1 MASSKSKEHIF
12 AAGTVIF
19 KGKGLN
25 QKIAIIHRP
34 HREDWSFPKG
44 KIDTPESAPA
54 AAVRETLEETGLH
67 VVLHQSLTPQEYIFD
82 NLPKTVFY
90 WRARLVKPPVF
101 VPNEEADK
109 LVWVSLKAALK
120 FLTYEV
126 DRELAKEAFKAKDT
140 KPLILLRHA
149 TSEKRVEWADR
160 YSKAIPPDSFRP
172 LTAAGIMQTHLIADL
187 LSAFGVTK
195 IISSDSIRCIATV
208 SPYAASSELSLEA
221 YQNLSE
227 LGWAVNNQPGLNL
240 VKKLAKENESIVICG
255 HRPALPALAAAIS
268 QELNCEDLDATL
280 PPGGVL
286 VIHRDLTR
294 LNKSVKSVEK
304 FIVVE

>member
-1 MASSKSKEHIF
+1 MASGKAKEQIF
-12 AAGTVIF
+12 AAGTVVF

-44 KIDTPESAPA
+44 KIDSPESAPA
-54 AAVRETLEETGLH
+54 AAVRETLEEAGLH
-67 VVLHQSLTPQEYIFD
+67 VVLHQSLTPQHYIFD

-90 WRARLVKPPVF
+90 WRARLTKPPVF
-101 VPNEEADK
+101 VPNDEADK

-120 FLTYEV
+120 LLTYDV
-126 DRELAKEAFKAKDT
+126 DKELAIEAFKARDT
-140 KPLILLRHA
+140 SPLILLRHA

-172 LTAAGIMQTHLIADL
+172 LTTEGIMQSHLIADL
-187 LSAFGVTK
+187 LSAFGITK

-208 SPYAASSELSLEA
+208 SPYAASKELSLEA

-227 LGWAVNNQPGLNL
+227 LGWAVNNKPGLKL
-240 VKKLAKENESIVICG
+240 VKKLAKQNEPIVVCG
-255 HRPALPALAAAIS
+255 HRPALPALAEAIS
-268 QELNCEDLDATL
+268 QELNCEELDASL

-286 VIHRDLTR
+286 VIHRDLSP
-294 LNKSVKSVEK
+294 LNQSVKSVEK
-304 FIVVE
+304 FVV

>member
-1 MASSKSKEHIF
+1 MPSSKAKEHIF

-44 KIDTPESAPA
+44 KIDAPESAPA

-101 VPNEEADK
+101 VPNDEADQ

-120 FLTYEV
+120 LLTYEV
-126 DRELAKEAFKAKDT
+126 DRQLAKEAFKAKDT

-149 TSEKRVEWADR
+149 TAEKRIEWSDR

-172 LTAAGIMQTHLIADL
+172 LTPAGIMQSHLIGDL
-187 LSAFGVTK
+187 LSAFGINKVV
-195 IISSDSIRCIATV
+195 SSDSIRCVATV
-208 SPYAASSELSLEA
+208 SPYAASQELALEA
-221 YQNLSE
+221 HQTLSE
-227 LGWAVNNQPGLNL
+227 LGWEFNNKSGLKLIRKLAMLNQP
-240 VKKLAKENESIVICG
+240 VVICG
-255 HRPALPALAAAIS
+255 HRPALPALAQAIGA
-268 QELNCEDLDATL
+268 EFDFGDIDASL
-280 PPGGVL
+280 PPAGML
-286 VIHRDLTR
+286 IIHRDLR
-294 LNKSVKSVEK
+294 NKSINSVEK
-304 FIVVE
+304 FIVTE

>member
-1 MASSKSKEHIF
+1 MASSKVKEHIF

-19 KGKGLN
+19 KGRGLN

-44 KIDTPESAPA
+44 KIDAPESAPA

-101 VPNEEADK
+101 VPNEEADQ

-120 FLTYEV
+120 LLTYEV
-126 DRELAKEAFKAKDT
+126 DRQLAKEAFKAKDT

-149 TSEKRVEWADR
+149 TAEKRIEWSDR

-172 LTAAGIMQTHLIADL
+172 LTPAGIMQSHLIGDL
-187 LSAFGVTK
+187 LSAFGINKVV
-195 IISSDSIRCIATV
+195 SSDSIRCVATV
-208 SPYAASSELSLEA
+208 SPYAASQELALEA
-221 YQNLSE
+221 HQNLSE
-227 LGWAVNNQPGLNL
+227 LGWEFNNKSGLKLIRKLAMLNQP
-240 VKKLAKENESIVICG
+240 VVICG
-255 HRPALPALAAAIS
+255 HRPALPALAQAIGD
-268 QELNCEDLDATL
+268 EFDFGDIDASL
-280 PPGGVL
+280 PPAGML
-286 VIHRDLTR
+286 IIHRDLR
-294 LNKSVKSVEK
+294 NKTINSVEK
-304 FIVVE
+304 FVVTD

>member
-1 MASSKSKEHIF
+1 MASSKAKEHIF

-44 KIDTPESAPA
+44 KIDAPESAPA

-101 VPNEEADK
+101 VPNDEADQ

-120 FLTYEV
+120 LLTYEV
-126 DRELAKEAFKAKDT
+126 DRQLAKEAFKAKDT

-149 TSEKRVEWADR
+149 TAEKRIEWSDR

-172 LTAAGIMQTHLIADL
+172 LTPAGIMQSHLIGDL
-187 LSAFGVTK
+187 LGAFGINKVV
-195 IISSDSIRCIATV
+195 SSDSIRCVATV
-208 SPYAASSELSLEA
+208 SPYAASQELALEA
-221 YQNLSE
+221 HQNLSE
-227 LGWAVNNQPGLNL
+227 LGWEFNNKSGLKLIRKLAMLNQP
-240 VKKLAKENESIVICG
+240 VVICG
-255 HRPALPALAAAIS
+255 HRPALPALAQAIGD
-268 QELNCEDLDATL
+268 EFDFGDIDASL
-280 PPGGVL
+280 PPAGML
-286 VIHRDLTR
+286 IIHRDLR
-294 LNKSVKSVEK
+294 NKTINSIEK
-304 FIVVE
+304 FIVAD

>member
-1 MASSKSKEHIF
+1 MASSKAKEHIF

-25 QKIAIIHRP
+25 QKIAVIHRP

-44 KIDTPESAPA
+44 KIDAPESAPA

-101 VPNEEADK
+101 VPNDEADQ

-120 FLTYEV
+120 LLTYEV
-126 DRELAKEAFKAKDT
+126 DRQLAKEAFKAKDT

-149 TSEKRVEWADR
+149 TAEKRIEWSDR

-172 LTAAGIMQTHLIADL
+172 LTPAGIMQSHLIGDL
-187 LSAFGVTK
+187 LSAFGINKVV
-195 IISSDSIRCIATV
+195 SSDSIRCVATV
-208 SPYAASSELSLEA
+208 SPYAASQELALEA
-221 YQNLSE
+221 HQTLSE
-227 LGWAVNNQPGLNL
+227 LGWEFNNESGLKLIRKLAMLNQP
-240 VKKLAKENESIVICG
+240 VVICG
-255 HRPALPALAAAIS
+255 HRPALPALAQAIGN
-268 QELNCEDLDATL
+268 EFDFGDIDASL
-280 PPGGVL
+280 PPAGVL
-286 VIHRDLTR
+286 IIHRDLR
-294 LNKSVKSVEK
+294 NKTINSVEK
-304 FIVVE
+304 FIVTD

>member
-1 MASSKSKEHIF
+1 VASSKAKEHIF

-25 QKIAIIHRP
+25 QKIAVIHRP

-44 KIDTPESAPA
+44 KIDAPESAPA

-67 VVLHQSLTPQEYIFD
+67 VVLHQSLSPQEYIFD

-101 VPNEEADK
+101 VPNEEADQ

-120 FLTYEV
+120 LLTYEV
-126 DRELAKEAFKAKDT
+126 DRQLAKEAFKAKDT

-149 TSEKRVEWADR
+149 TAEKRIEWSDR

-172 LTAAGIMQTHLIADL
+172 LTPAGIMQSHLIGDL
-187 LSAFGVTK
+187 LSAFGINKVV
-195 IISSDSIRCIATV
+195 SSDSIRCVATV
-208 SPYAASSELSLEA
+208 SPYAASQELALEA
-221 YQNLSE
+221 HQNLSE
-227 LGWAVNNQPGLNL
+227 LGWEFNNKSGLKLIRKLAMLNQP
-240 VKKLAKENESIVICG
+240 VVICG
-255 HRPALPALAAAIS
+255 HRPALPALAQAIGD
-268 QELNCEDLDATL
+268 EFDFGDIDASL
-280 PPGGVL
+280 PPAGML
-286 VIHRDLTR
+286 IIHRDLR
-294 LNKSVKSVEK
+294 NKTINSVEK
-304 FIVVE
+304 FVVTD

>member
-1 MASSKSKEHIF
+1 MASSKAKEHIF

-25 QKIAIIHRP
+25 QKIAVIHRP

-101 VPNEEADK
+101 VPNDEADQ

-120 FLTYEV
+120 LLTYEV
-126 DRELAKEAFKAKDT
+126 DRQLAKEAFKAKDT

-149 TSEKRVEWADR
+149 TAEKRIEWSDR

-172 LTAAGIMQTHLIADL
+172 LTPAGIMQSHLIGDL
-187 LSAFGVTK
+187 LSAFGIKKVV
-195 IISSDSIRCIATV
+195 SSDSIRCIATV
-208 SPYAASSELSLEA
+208 SPYAASQELALEA
-221 YQNLSE
+221 HQTLSE
-227 LGWAVNNQPGLNL
+227 LGWEFNNKSGLKLIRKLAMLNQP
-240 VKKLAKENESIVICG
+240 VVICG
-255 HRPALPALAAAIS
+255 HRPALPALAQAIGN
-268 QELNCEDLDATL
+268 EFDFGDIDASL
-280 PPGGVL
+280 PPAGVL
-286 VIHRDLTR
+286 IIHRDLR
-294 LNKSVKSVEK
+294 NKTINSVEK
-304 FIVVE
+304 FIVAD

>member
-1 MASSKSKEHIF
+1 MASSKAKEHIF

-25 QKIAIIHRP
+25 QKIAVIHRP

-44 KIDTPESAPA
+44 KIDAPESAPA

-101 VPNEEADK
+101 VPNDEADQ

-120 FLTYEV
+120 LLTYEV
-126 DRELAKEAFKAKDT
+126 DRQLAKEAFKAKDT

-149 TSEKRVEWADR
+149 TAEKRIEWSDR

-172 LTAAGIMQTHLIADL
+172 LTPAGIMQSHLIGDL
-187 LSAFGVTK
+187 LSAFGINKVV
-195 IISSDSIRCIATV
+195 SSDSIRCIATV
-208 SPYAASSELSLEA
+208 SPYAASQELALEA
-221 YQNLSE
+221 HQTLSE
-227 LGWAVNNQPGLNL
+227 LGWEFNNKSGLKLIRKLAMLNQP
-240 VKKLAKENESIVICG
+240 VVICG
-255 HRPALPALAAAIS
+255 HRPALPALAQAIGN
-268 QELNCEDLDATL
+268 EFDFGDIDASL
-280 PPGGVL
+280 PPAGVL
-286 VIHRDLTR
+286 IIHRDLR
-294 LNKSVKSVEK
+294 NKTINSVEK
-304 FIVVE
+304 FIVTD

>member
-1 MASSKSKEHIF
+1 MASSKAKEHIF

-25 QKIAIIHRP
+25 QKIAVIHRP

-44 KIDTPESAPA
+44 KIDAPESAPA

-101 VPNEEADK
+101 VPNEEADQ
-109 LVWVSLKAALK
+109 LVWVSLKSALK
-120 FLTYEV
+120 LLTYEV
-126 DRELAKEAFKAKDT
+126 DRQLAKEAFKAKDT

-149 TSEKRVEWADR
+149 TAEKRIEWSDR

-172 LTAAGIMQTHLIADL
+172 LTPAGIMQSHLIGDL
-187 LSAFGVTK
+187 LSAFGINKVV
-195 IISSDSIRCIATV
+195 SSDSIRCIATV
-208 SPYAASSELSLEA
+208 SPYAASQELALEA
-221 YQNLSE
+221 HQTLSE
-227 LGWAVNNQPGLNL
+227 LGWEFNNKSGLKLIRKLALVNQP
-240 VKKLAKENESIVICG
+240 VVICG
-255 HRPALPALAAAIS
+255 HRPALPALAQAIGD
-268 QELNCEDLDATL
+268 EFDFGDIDASL
-280 PPGGVL
+280 PPAGVL
-286 VIHRDLTR
+286 IIHRDLRNETI
-294 LNKSVKSVEK
+294 NSVEK
-304 FIVVE
+304 FIVAD

>member
-1 MASSKSKEHIF
+1 MPSSKAKEHIF

-44 KIDTPESAPA
+44 KIDAPESAPA

-101 VPNEEADK
+101 VPNDEADQ

-120 FLTYEV
+120 LLTYEV
-126 DRELAKEAFKAKDT
+126 DRQLAKEAFKAKDT

-149 TSEKRVEWADR
+149 TAEKRIEWSDR

-172 LTAAGIMQTHLIADL
+172 LTPAGIMQSHLIGDL
-187 LSAFGVTK
+187 LSAFGINKVV
-195 IISSDSIRCIATV
+195 SSDSIRCVATV
-208 SPYAASSELSLEA
+208 SPYAASQELALEA
-221 YQNLSE
+221 HQTLSE
-227 LGWAVNNQPGLNL
+227 LGWEFNNKSGLKLIRKLAMLNQP
-240 VKKLAKENESIVICG
+240 VVICG
-255 HRPALPALAAAIS
+255 HRPALPALAQAIGN
-268 QELNCEDLDATL
+268 EFDFGDIDASL
-280 PPGGVL
+280 PPAGVL
-286 VIHRDLTR
+286 IIHRDLR
-294 LNKSVKSVEK
+294 NKSINSVEK
-304 FIVVE
+304 FIVTD

>member
-1 MASSKSKEHIF
+1 MASSKAKEHIF

-25 QKIAIIHRP
+25 QKIAVIHRP

-44 KIDTPESAPA
+44 KIDAPESAPA

-101 VPNEEADK
+101 VPNEEADQ

-120 FLTYEV
+120 LLTYEV
-126 DRELAKEAFKAKDT
+126 DRQLAKEAFKAKDT

-149 TSEKRVEWADR
+149 TAEKRIEWSDR

-172 LTAAGIMQTHLIADL
+172 LTPAGIMQSHLIGDL
-187 LSAFGVTK
+187 LSAFGINKVV
-195 IISSDSIRCIATV
+195 SSDSIRCVATV
-208 SPYAASSELSLEA
+208 SPYAASQELALEA
-221 YQNLSE
+221 HQNLSE
-227 LGWAVNNQPGLNL
+227 LGWEFNNKSGLKLIRKLAMLNQP
-240 VKKLAKENESIVICG
+240 VVICG
-255 HRPALPALAAAIS
+255 HRPALPALAQAIGD
-268 QELNCEDLDATL
+268 EFDFGDIDASL
-280 PPGGVL
+280 PPAGML
-286 VIHRDLTR
+286 IIHRDLR
-294 LNKSVKSVEK
+294 NKTINSVEK
-304 FIVVE
+304 FIVTD

>member
-1 MASSKSKEHIF
+1 MASSKAKEHIF

-19 KGKGLN
+19 KGRGLN
-25 QKIAIIHRP
+25 QKIAVIHRP

-44 KIDTPESAPA
+44 KIDAPESAPA

-101 VPNEEADK
+101 VPNEEADQ

-120 FLTYEV
+120 LLTYEV
-126 DRELAKEAFKAKDT
+126 DRQLAKEAFKAKDT

-149 TSEKRVEWADR
+149 TAEKRIEWSDR

-172 LTAAGIMQTHLIADL
+172 LTPAGIMQSHLIGDL
-187 LSAFGVTK
+187 LSAFGINKVV
-195 IISSDSIRCIATV
+195 SSDSIRCVATV
-208 SPYAASSELSLEA
+208 SPYAASQELALEA
-221 YQNLSE
+221 HQNLSE
-227 LGWAVNNQPGLNL
+227 LGWKFNNKSGLKLIRKLAMLNQP
-240 VKKLAKENESIVICG
+240 VVICG
-255 HRPALPALAAAIS
+255 HRPALPALAQAIGD
-268 QELNCEDLDATL
+268 EFDFGDIDASL
-280 PPGGVL
+280 PPAGML
-286 VIHRDLTR
+286 IIHRDLR
-294 LNKSVKSVEK
+294 NKTINSIEK
-304 FIVVE
+304 FIVAD

>member
-1 MASSKSKEHIF
+1 MASSKAKEQIF

-25 QKIAIIHRP
+25 QKIAVIHRP

-44 KIDTPESAPA
+44 KIDAPESAPA

-67 VVLHQSLTPQEYIFD
+67 VVLHQSLSPQEYIFD

-101 VPNEEADK
+101 VPNEEADQ

-120 FLTYEV
+120 LLTYEV
-126 DRELAKEAFKAKDT
+126 DRQLAKEAFKAKDT

-149 TSEKRVEWADR
+149 TAEKRIEWSDR

-172 LTAAGIMQTHLIADL
+172 LTPAGIMQSHLIGDL
-187 LSAFGVTK
+187 LSAFGINKVV
-195 IISSDSIRCIATV
+195 SSDSIRCVATV
-208 SPYAASSELSLEA
+208 SPYAASQELALEA
-221 YQNLSE
+221 HQNLSE
-227 LGWAVNNQPGLNL
+227 LGWEFNNKSGLKLIRKLAMLNQP
-240 VKKLAKENESIVICG
+240 VVICG
-255 HRPALPALAAAIS
+255 HRPALPALAQAIGD
-268 QELNCEDLDATL
+268 EFDFGDIDASL
-280 PPGGVL
+280 PPAGML
-286 VIHRDLTR
+286 IIHRDLR
-294 LNKSVKSVEK
+294 NKTINSIEK
-304 FIVVE
+304 FIVAD

>member
-1 MASSKSKEHIF
+1 MASSKVKEHIF

-19 KGKGLN
+19 KGRGLN

-44 KIDTPESAPA
+44 KIDAPESAPA

-101 VPNEEADK
+101 VPNEEADQ
-109 LVWVSLKAALK
+109 LVWVSLKSALK
-120 FLTYEV
+120 LLTYEV
-126 DRELAKEAFKAKDT
+126 DRQLAKEAFKAKDT

-149 TSEKRVEWADR
+149 TAEKRIEWSDR

-172 LTAAGIMQTHLIADL
+172 LTPAGIMQSHLIGDL
-187 LSAFGVTK
+187 LSAFGINKVV
-195 IISSDSIRCIATV
+195 SSDSIRCIATV
-208 SPYAASSELSLEA
+208 SPYAASQELALEA
-221 YQNLSE
+221 HQNLSE
-227 LGWAVNNQPGLNL
+227 LGWEFNNKSGLKLIRKLAMLNQP
-240 VKKLAKENESIVICG
+240 VVICG
-255 HRPALPALAAAIS
+255 HRPALPALAQAIGN
-268 QELNCEDLDATL
+268 EFDFGDIDASL
-280 PPGGVL
+280 PPAGVL
-286 VIHRDLTR
+286 IIHRDLR
-294 LNKSVKSVEK
+294 NKTINSVEK
-304 FIVVE
+304 FIVTD

>member
-101 VPNEEADK
+101 VPNEEADQ

-120 FLTYEV
+120 LLTYEV
-126 DRELAKEAFKAKDT
+126 DRQLAKEAFKAKDT

-149 TSEKRVEWADR
+149 TAEKRIEWSDR

-172 LTAAGIMQTHLIADL
+172 LTPVGIMQSHLIGDL
-187 LSAFGVTK
+187 LSAFGINKVV
-195 IISSDSIRCIATV
+195 SSDSIRCVATV
-208 SPYAASSELSLEA
+208 SPYAASQELALEA
-221 YQNLSE
+221 HQNLSE
-227 LGWAVNNQPGLNL
+227 LGWEFNNKSGLKLIRKLAMLNQP
-240 VKKLAKENESIVICG
+240 VVICG
-255 HRPALPALAAAIS
+255 HRPALPALAQAIGD
-268 QELNCEDLDATL
+268 EFDFGDIDASL
-280 PPGGVL
+280 PPAGML
-286 VIHRDLTR
+286 IIHRDLR
-294 LNKSVKSVEK
+294 NKTINSVEK
-304 FIVVE
+304 FIVAD

>member
-1 MASSKSKEHIF
+1 MASSKAKEHIF

-19 KGKGLN
+19 KGRGLN
-25 QKIAIIHRP
+25 QKIAVIHRP

-44 KIDTPESAPA
+44 KIDAPESAPA

-101 VPNEEADK
+101 VPNDEADQ

-120 FLTYEV
+120 LLTYEV
-126 DRELAKEAFKAKDT
+126 DRQLAKEAFKAKDT

-149 TSEKRVEWADR
+149 TAEKRIEWSDR

-172 LTAAGIMQTHLIADL
+172 LTPAGIMQSHLIGDL
-187 LSAFGVTK
+187 LSAFGINKVV
-195 IISSDSIRCIATV
+195 SSDSIRCVATV
-208 SPYAASSELSLEA
+208 SPYAASQELALEA
-221 YQNLSE
+221 HQTLSE
-227 LGWAVNNQPGLNL
+227 LGWEFNNKSGLKLIRKLAMLNQP
-240 VKKLAKENESIVICG
+240 VVICG
-255 HRPALPALAAAIS
+255 HRPALPALAQAIGD
-268 QELNCEDLDATL
+268 EFDFGDIDASL
-280 PPGGVL
+280 PPAGML
-286 VIHRDLTR
+286 IIHRDLR
-294 LNKSVKSVEK
+294 NKTINSVEK
-304 FIVVE
+304 FIVTD

>member
-1 MASSKSKEHIF
+1 MASSKAKEHIF

-25 QKIAIIHRP
+25 QKIAVIHRP

-44 KIDTPESAPA
+44 KIDAPESAPS

-101 VPNEEADK
+101 VPNDEADQ

-120 FLTYEV
+120 LLTYEV
-126 DRELAKEAFKAKDT
+126 DRQLAKEAFKAKDT

-149 TSEKRVEWADR
+149 TAEKRIEWSDR

-172 LTAAGIMQTHLIADL
+172 LTPAGIMQSHLIGDL
-187 LSAFGVTK
+187 LGAFGINKVV
-195 IISSDSIRCIATV
+195 SSDSIRCVATV
-208 SPYAASSELSLEA
+208 SPYAASQELALEA
-221 YQNLSE
+221 HQTLSE
-227 LGWAVNNQPGLNL
+227 LGWEFNNKSGLKLIRKLAMLNQP
-240 VKKLAKENESIVICG
+240 VVICG
-255 HRPALPALAAAIS
+255 HRPALPALAQAIGN
-268 QELNCEDLDATL
+268 EFDFGDIDASL
-280 PPGGVL
+280 PPAGVL
-286 VIHRDLTR
+286 IIHRDLR
-294 LNKSVKSVEK
+294 NKTINSVEK
-304 FIVVE
+304 FIVTD

>member
-1 MASSKSKEHIF
+1 VASSKVKEHIF

-19 KGKGLN
+19 KGRGLN

-44 KIDTPESAPA
+44 KIDAPESAPA

-101 VPNEEADK
+101 VPNEEADQ

-120 FLTYEV
+120 LLTYEV
-126 DRELAKEAFKAKDT
+126 DRQLAKEAFKAKDT

-149 TSEKRVEWADR
+149 TAEKRIEWSDR

-172 LTAAGIMQTHLIADL
+172 LTPAGIMQSHLIGDL
-187 LSAFGVTK
+187 LSAFGINKVV
-195 IISSDSIRCIATV
+195 SSDSIRCVATV
-208 SPYAASSELSLEA
+208 SPYAASQELALEA
-221 YQNLSE
+221 HQNLSE
-227 LGWAVNNQPGLNL
+227 LGWEFNNKSGLKLIRKLAMLNQP
-240 VKKLAKENESIVICG
+240 VVICG
-255 HRPALPALAAAIS
+255 HRPALPALAQAIGD
-268 QELNCEDLDATL
+268 EFDFGDIDASL
-280 PPGGVL
+280 PPAGML
-286 VIHRDLTR
+286 IIHRDLR
-294 LNKSVKSVEK
+294 NKTINSVEK
-304 FIVVE
+304 FVVTD

>member
-1 MASSKSKEHIF
+1 MASSKAKEHIF

-19 KGKGLN
+19 KGRGLN
-25 QKIAIIHRP
+25 QKIAVIHRP

-44 KIDTPESAPA
+44 KIDAPESAPA

-101 VPNEEADK
+101 VPNEEADQ

-120 FLTYEV
+120 LLTYEV
-126 DRELAKEAFKAKDT
+126 DRQLAKEAFKAKDT

-149 TSEKRVEWADR
+149 TAEKRIEWSDR

-172 LTAAGIMQTHLIADL
+172 LTPAGIMQSHLIGDL
-187 LSAFGVTK
+187 LSAFGINKVV
-195 IISSDSIRCIATV
+195 SSDSIRCVATV
-208 SPYAASSELSLEA
+208 SPYAASQELALEA
-221 YQNLSE
+221 HQNLSE
-227 LGWAVNNQPGLNL
+227 LGWEFNNKSGLKLIRKLAMLNQP
-240 VKKLAKENESIVICG
+240 VVICG
-255 HRPALPALAAAIS
+255 HRPALPALAQAIGD
-268 QELNCEDLDATL
+268 EFDFGDIDASL
-280 PPGGVL
+280 PPAGML
-286 VIHRDLTR
+286 IIHRDLR
-294 LNKSVKSVEK
+294 NKTINSVEK
-304 FIVVE
+304 FIVAD

>member
-1 MASSKSKEHIF
+1 MASSKAKEHIF

-19 KGKGLN
+19 KGRGLN
-25 QKIAIIHRP
+25 QKIAVIHRP

-44 KIDTPESAPA
+44 KIDAPESAPA

-101 VPNEEADK
+101 VPNEEADQ

-120 FLTYEV
+120 LLTYEV
-126 DRELAKEAFKAKDT
+126 DRQLAKEAFKAKDT

-149 TSEKRVEWADR
+149 TAEKRIEWSDR

-172 LTAAGIMQTHLIADL
+172 LTPAGIMQSHLIGDL
-187 LSAFGVTK
+187 LSAFGINKVV
-195 IISSDSIRCIATV
+195 SSDSIRCVATV
-208 SPYAASSELSLEA
+208 SPYAASQELALEA
-221 YQNLSE
+221 HQTLSE
-227 LGWAVNNQPGLNL
+227 LGWEFNNKSGLKLIRKLAMLNQP
-240 VKKLAKENESIVICG
+240 VVICG
-255 HRPALPALAAAIS
+255 HRPALPALAQAIGD
-268 QELNCEDLDATL
+268 EFDFGDIDASL
-280 PPGGVL
+280 PPAGML
-286 VIHRDLTR
+286 IIHRDLR
-294 LNKSVKSVEK
+294 NKTINSVEK
-304 FIVVE
+304 FVVTD